1 MISLENV
8 TKFYKTAEHRKYIL
22 RKQSLNLVSG
32 TSYGLLGVNGAGK
45 STTMRMIAGAELPNK
60 GRIRRNV
67 RVSWPLGFASGFNHL
82 LSGKEN
88 VKFVARAYGEDHRR
102 VLRFVAEFA
111 EIGSYINEPL
121 RTYSSGMMSRFAFG
135 LSMAI
140 EFDCYLV
147 DEITAVGDA
156 SFQKRCK
163 DAFMAR
169 REHADVVMISHDMNT
184 VKEYCDVA
192 MVLIDGHLVYFDNVE
207 EAIATYMRLNR

>member
-1 MISLENV
+1 MITFENV
-8 TKFYKTAEHRKYIL
+8 TKYYKTAGTRRFIL
-22 RKQSLNLVSG
+22 RKQNLQFVAG

-45 STTMRMIAGAELPNK
+45 STTMRLIAGGELPNR
-60 GRIRRNV
+60 GRIHRNV
-67 RVSWPLGFASGFNHL
+67 RVSWPLGFATGFNHL

-88 VKFVARAYGEDHRR
+88 LKFVARAYGEDFRR
-102 VLRFVAEFA
+102 VWRFVTEFA

-156 SFQKRCK
+156 NFQKRCR
-163 DAFMAR
+163 DAFQER
-169 REHADVVMISHDMNT
+169 RSRADIIMISHDMIT
-184 VKEYCDVA
+184 IKDYCDVA
-192 MVLIDGHLVYFDNVE
+192 LVLIDGHIVQFDSVE
-207 EAIATYMRLNR
+207 EGIATYMRLNR